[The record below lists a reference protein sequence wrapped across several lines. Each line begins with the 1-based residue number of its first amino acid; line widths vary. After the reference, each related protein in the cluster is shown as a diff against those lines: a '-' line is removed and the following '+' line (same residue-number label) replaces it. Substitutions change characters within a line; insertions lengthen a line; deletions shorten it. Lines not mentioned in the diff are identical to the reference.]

1 MRRVLASIAT
11 IVLAAAVGAS
21 AQGTQRDPFS
31 GTWKLNVQKS
41 RMTTGTLPSSEI
53 VTARVV
59 DGVMDCTLEST
70 TAGQPARKATYRA
83 RYNDS
88 TWAEAK
94 NFDGFQQLKLVKVND
109 RLHYWV
115 LRRNDG
121 RAAGLAM
128 QRMAEDGKSF
138 TAVALGLDGN
148 VQSTR
153 VYEKQ

>member
-1 MRRVLASIAT
+1 MTRLLAPIAVVVLVVA
-11 IVLAAAVGAS
+11 GEAS
-21 AQGTQRDPFS
+21 AQGTQDPFN

-41 RMTTGTLPSSEI
+41 KVMTGALPSSEI
-53 VTARVV
+53 VTARVAN
-59 DGVMDCTLEST
+59 GVMDCTLEST
-70 TAGQPARKATYRA
+70 AASQPARKATYTA

-88 TWAEAK
+88 KWAEAK
-94 NFDGFQQLKLVKVND
+94 NFDGFQQLKLVRIHD

-115 LRRNDG
+115 MRRSDG
-121 RAAGLAM
+121 QAAGLVM